1 MTLNALFAQLKV
13 ISLLDGSSYQPLKDV
28 TIGGIVM
35 VRHAKPGSD
44 EQLVEP
50 VAGILISYY
59 LFFLYY
65 KFTIL
70 LPETFNDSYRLTHG
84 VCNWYL

>member
-1 MTLNALFAQLKV
+1 MNKKISALLLWGLSNITPYVLFAQLKV

-50 VAGILISYY
+50 VAG
-59 LFFLYY
+59 
-65 KFTIL
+65 
-70 LPETFNDSYRLTHG
+70 
-84 VCNWYL
+84 V

>member
-1 MTLNALFAQLKV
+1 MTLNAFFAQLKV

-50 VAGILISYY
+50 VAGI
-59 LFFLYY
+59 
-65 KFTIL
+65 
-70 LPETFNDSYRLTHG
+70 
-84 VCNWYL
+84 